1 METEAIQTRLDES
14 LKESVTFFEIIKEHK
29 ITDSKEYEDVSE
41 LLKVTKSKIKLLDQE
56 RTLTVKPMNDQV
68 REINAWYKRPLD
80 KLKEIESQLKGMLAN
95 YQVRQREEQERL
107 LKEAASEQV
116 DHIDAQILIMEAAQ
130 QAVPAV
136 SGVSLREVWKWD
148 LEDSLKV
155 PIEYYSIDPAK
166 IEAAVKA
173 GVREIPGVRI
183 YKDTR
188 IAVRG

>member
-1 METEAIQTRLDES
+1 METEAIQVKLQES
-14 LKESVTFFEIIKEHK
+14 LQDSVTFFEIIKDHK
-29 ITDSKEYEDVSE
+29 IEDAEEFEQVSE

-68 REINAWYKRPLD
+68 REINSWYKKPID
-80 KLKEIESQLKGMLAN
+80 KLKSIETSLKEMLAD

-107 LKEAASEQV
+107 LTEAASEKT
-116 DHIDAQILIMEAAQ
+116 DHQEAQLLIMEAAKK
-130 QAVPAV
+130 ATPAV

-148 LEDSLKV
+148 LEEPLKV
-155 PIEYYSIDPAK
+155 PMDYYSIDPAK